1 MQARERIES
10 KNVPKVVL
18 DTNIFVAGYLSKS
31 KLGYPSQI
39 LDLWRNGEFTLVMSP
54 QILEEI
60 VAKLLEKNV
69 AEDLLEELVFTIGQI
84 ALYIPGAY
92 ETCRL
97 NNVDPDDNMFLA
109 AALESHA
116 DFIVSYDKKSL
127 LPMKHFHGT
136 QILLPELF
144 IRQFLGVAVVDDEA
158 EDAAELD
165 AELEALEKE
174 TWERRQKP
182 VQDT

>member
-1 MQARERIES
+1 ML
-10 KNVPKVVL
+10 KVVL

-39 LDLWRNGEFTLVMSP
+39 LELWRGGEFTLVMSP

-60 VAKLLEKNV
+60 VAKLLEKGV
-69 AEDLLEELVFTIGQI
+69 TEHLLEELVATIGQI

-92 ETCRL
+92 ETCKL
-97 NNVDPDDNMFLA
+97 NRIDPDDNKFLA
-109 AALESHA
+109 AAMESNA
-116 DFIVSYDKKSL
+116 DYILSYDAKSL

-144 IRQFLGVAVVDDEA
+144 IRQFLGVDVEDEEA
-158 EDAAELD
+158 SDAAS
-165 AELEALEKE
+165 
-174 TWERRQKP
+174 
-182 VQDT
+182 

>member
-1 MQARERIES
+1 
-10 KNVPKVVL
+10 VPKVVL

-31 KLGYPSQI
+31 KLGYSSQI
-39 LDLWRNGEFTLVMSP
+39 LDLWRNGEFALVMSP

-69 AEDLLEELVFTIGQI
+69 PEDHLEELVFSIGQI

-92 ETCRL
+92 ETCKL
-97 NNVDPDDNMFLA
+97 NKVDPDDNKFLA

-127 LPMKHFHGT
+127 LPIKHFHGT

-144 IRQFLGVAVVDDEA
+144 IRQFLGVDFEEDEVNRSSR
-158 EDAAELD
+158 L
-165 AELEALEKE
+165 
-174 TWERRQKP
+174 
-182 VQDT
+182 